1 MEDDDYSQVRP
12 ICYGQLDTV
21 FPLTESGL
29 REIPDECRACG
40 MDHDC
45 LKLAL
50 KTPEGR
56 RFLAERAGASSA
68 GSQEESPSAV
78 VGFLKRWSDRKLA
91 GQKKKA

>member
-1 MEDDDYSQVRP
+1 MDDDYSQVRP
-12 ICYGQLDTV
+12 ICYGQLDIV
-21 FPLTESGL
+21 FPLAESGL

-56 RFLAERAGASSA
+56 RFLEERTGAASA
-68 GSQEESPSAV
+68 PGQGESASPV

>member
-1 MEDDDYSQVRP
+1 MDDDYSQVRP

-21 FPLTESGL
+21 FPVTESGL
-29 REIPDECRACG
+29 REIPDACRDCG
-40 MDHDC
+40 LDHDC

-50 KTPEGR
+50 RSPEGL
-56 RFLAERAGASSA
+56 RFLAERTGESSA
-68 GSQEESPSAV
+68 GGAEESSSPV